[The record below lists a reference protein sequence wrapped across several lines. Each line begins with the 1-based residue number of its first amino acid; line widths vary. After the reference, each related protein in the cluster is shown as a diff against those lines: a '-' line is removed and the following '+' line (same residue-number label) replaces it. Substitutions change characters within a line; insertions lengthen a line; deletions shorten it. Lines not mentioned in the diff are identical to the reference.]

1 MFYIV
6 AQKCR
11 RIGSDWT
18 LNKKHVRKINGFL
31 MKNLLA
37 HSTVLCAAPLA
48 QKTVVFIKN
57 NTLYLRG
64 FFFGA

>member
-18 LNKKHVRKINGFL
+18 LNKKHVRKNNDLL
-31 MKNLLA
+31 MKHLLA
-37 HSTVLCAAPLA
+37 HSTVLCATPLA
-48 QKTVVFIKN
+48 QQSVVFIKK
-57 NTLYLRG
+57 TYLIFARII
-64 FFFGA
+64 FGA